1 MMETSTDDPVLAR
14 IGSSLFRLRRAW
26 ARPDLVKKLREQAPG
41 PRPLQLSNL
50 MVVSAVGR
58 LGAHGEVTV
67 GAVAERLEVDPSTA
81 SRLVGHA
88 IDAGLVSRRPSTA
101 DARRADLQLTGAGR
115 RVLESADRHRNAY
128 VAKVMESWPETD
140 RREFARLL
148 AAFTE
153 GVCNDPMDPDDVSE
167 IFSDA
172 ESAP

>member
-1 MMETSTDDPVLAR
+1 METSTDDPVPAR

-41 PRPLQLSNL
+41 PRLLQLSDL

-88 IDAGLVSRRPSTA
+88 IDADLVSRRPSTA

-115 RVLESADRHRNAY
+115 RVLKSADRHRNAY